1 MFNAKT
7 SIPWTISRVARYAS
21 AIVLSITLVI
31 LGFNAIRKN
40 DEGYRQVR
48 MNPLTGNL
56 VVREKAGLYING
68 IYQVKTYQW
77 ETSYTFS
84 NDPNDQN
91 TIGKAIKVRFNDGGL
106 ADISGDFRFKLPT
119 DEYSMIRIHE
129 TFGTPAALMEQLY
142 MQAVKGAVYSTSQ
155 LMSSEEAYTQKARY
169 SQLVSEQLQDGIYK
183 TEEYIEYY
191 RNDEGEQE
199 HRKRV
204 RIMRDKNAVPL
215 RNEPVL
221 REFGIEITQGVIREP
236 EYEGAIVAL
245 IDKKRKFEVD
255 INVAIADVEKAQQE
269 KRTAIAEGNKDVTT
283 ARYQAEKAKIKAVA
297 EADKD
302 KTVKLTRANE
312 QLLSAQQ
319 EFNEARSWAD
329 GRIAL
334 AKGEAQRRRDVLAA
348 DNALEKR
355 LAAYTEIMPMVIRAW
370 QKKRWTAEIANTEA
384 GIVSENNLP
393 VPVESLF
400 ELENRVR
407 ADLGLEQLK
416 F

>member
-1 MFNAKT
+1 MFNSQW
-7 SIPWTISRVARYAS
+7 SIGRIVKYAS
-21 AIVLSITLVI
+21 AIIIGITVVI

-56 VVREKAGLYING
+56 IVREKAGLYING

-84 NDPNDQN
+84 NDKNDKSA
-91 TIGKAIKVRFNDGGL
+91 IGSAIKVRFNDGGL

-129 TFGTPAALMEQLY
+129 TFGTPEALMEQLY
-142 MQAVKGAVYSTSQ
+142 MQAVKGAVFATSQ
-155 LMSSEEAYTQKARY
+155 LMSSEEAYTQKSRY
-169 SQLVSEQLQDGIYK
+169 SQLVSEQLQDGIFK
-183 TEEYIEYY
+183 TEEFIEYY
-191 RNDEGEQE
+191 INDEGNQE
-199 HRKRV
+199 ERKRV
-204 RIMRDKNAVPL
+204 RIKRDENNVPL

-236 EYEGAIVAL
+236 EYEGAIVTL
-245 IDKKRKFEVD
+245 IDNKRKFEVD

-269 KRTAIAEGNKDVTT
+269 KRTAIAEGNKEVTT
-283 ARYQAEKAKIKAVA
+283 AQYMAEKTKIKMVA
-297 EADKD
+297 EAEKN
-302 KTVKLTRANE
+302 KTVNLTEATQ

-319 EFNEARSWAD
+319 EYAEATSWAN

-334 AKGEAQRRRDVLAA
+334 ARGEAQRRREVLAA

-355 LAAYTEIMPMVIRAW
+355 LQAYSEIMPLIVSAW
-370 QKKRWTAEIANTEA
+370 QKQTWTANVANTKA
-384 GIVSENNLP
+384 GMVSENNLP
-393 VPVESLF
+393 LPVESLL
-400 ELENRVR
+400 ELERQLR
-407 ADLGLEQLK
+407 ADLGLEELS